1 MSSERV
7 RPGDDAWQVFAALHR
22 LLLRLAG
29 RFPDELITRTRTM
42 LARSDLVHL
51 PDTVT
56 GSAARL
62 RVSLTAAD
70 VELLRYVLALADGA
84 AGDPAATDQLTISTS
99 VPATD
104 HRFTPVPPGA
114 PAVARVS
121 ADLADDL
128 LVDAM
133 NEHLGVMTIR
143 RAWRSA
149 PHEESED
156 ARRVY
161 FVEVEPHVRAWE
173 LTGDAQHELVLIDEE
188 SPQVEVYWTGDELPP
203 YHRTALADAALL
215 WPRSPPAGQAPRSRA

>member
-1 MSSERV
+1 ME
-7 RPGDDAWQVFAALHR
+7 PGDDAWQVFAGLHR

-29 RFPDELITRTRTM
+29 RFPDELIIRTRTM
-42 LARSDLVHL
+42 LARSDLVYL

-62 RVSLTAAD
+62 GVSLTAAD
-70 VELLRYVLALADGA
+70 VELLRYVLAVAGGA
-84 AGDPAATDQLTISTS
+84 AGDPAAADQLTIATS

-104 HRFTPVPPGA
+104 HRFTPAPPGA
-114 PAVARVS
+114 SAVARVS

-133 NEHLGVMTIR
+133 TEHPGVTAIR

-149 PHEESED
+149 PHRESED

-161 FVEVEPHVRAWE
+161 FVEVERRVRAWE
-173 LTGDAQHELVLIDEE
+173 LTGDAQNELGLIDEE

-203 YHRTALADAALL
+203 YHRTALTGAALL
-215 WPRSPPAGQAPRSRA
+215 WPRRETSAP

>member
-1 MSSERV
+1 MSAGRV
-7 RPGDDAWQVFAALHR
+7 EPGDDAWQVFASLHR

-29 RFPDELITRTRTM
+29 RFPDELITCTRAM
-42 LARSDLVHL
+42 LAGSDLLYL

-70 VELLRYVLALADGA
+70 VELLRYVLAVADGA
-84 AGDPAATDQLTISTS
+84 AGDPAATDQLTIATS

-104 HRFTPVPPGA
+104 HRFTPAPP

-133 NEHLGVMTIR
+133 TEHPGVTAIR
-143 RAWRSA
+143 RAWRSV
-149 PHEESED
+149 PHRESED

-173 LTGDAQHELVLIDEE
+173 LTGDAQDELGLINEE

-203 YHRTALADAALL
+203 YHRTALAGAALL
-215 WPRSPPAGQAPRSRA
+215 WPRRETSAP